1 MEQRPVH
8 AAAIVGVGAI
18 LPDAPDAAAF
28 WRNVEGGRYSISEV
42 TADRWDAGL
51 YYDADPKAPD
61 KTYSKIGGWVRA
73 FEWDPLGWKLPIPPK
88 VAAKMDDGQKWAISC
103 TRAAL
108 SDYGWPERPLDRERT
123 AVILGNAMA
132 GDKHYW
138 TAFRVMFPELAK

>member
-88 VAAKMDDGQKWAISC
+88 VAANQWHTLALKAEGDRFTVSFDGKALIS
-103 TRAAL
+103 TQDRTFPDAGKVAL
-108 SDYGWPERPLDRERT
+108 
-123 AVILGNAMA
+123 
-132 GDKHYW
+132 W
-138 TAFRVMFPELAK
+138 TKADSVTYFDTISIMSVK